1 MKIKSYFLLGIFIVL
16 LSSHVTSAHVPRFAK
31 DGYSIDSAI
40 KVEDPLKSWVFYSQL
55 PDNSTVQYY
64 TFQMQKDDRLKLSL
78 LTPQRGD
85 FVPGVVLTGPG
96 IDEREDVPEYIDI
109 PENSGAWSIEG
120 KMPERASYEAF
131 TPSKHYTLL
140 DIDTTAPATGQ
151 YYVAVY
157 STTAGGEYALGI
169 GYTESFKLTEWITVP
184 AYTIKIHLW
193 EGQSVFSIFAP
204 LVATLLAGLVIV
216 FKRQK
221 NLSYFAIAGI
231 IAGLFYIG
239 SAAMK
244 LYQMMIAMEGTSA
257 DPSIALT
264 TSFIIVSATLG
275 IILLKLSLK
284 DTIGTTERSLMLLIG
299 IAGLFTWSGVFIGP
313 AIAIMAAIIP
323 ADLHL

>member
-1 MKIKSYFLLGIFIVL
+1 
-16 LSSHVTSAHVPRFAK
+16 
-31 DGYSIDSAI
+31 
-40 KVEDPLKSWVFYSQL
+40 
-55 PDNSTVQYY
+55 
-64 TFQMQKDDRLKLSL
+64 
-78 LTPQRGD
+78 
-85 FVPGVVLTGPG
+85 
-96 IDEREDVPEYIDI
+96 
-109 PENSGAWSIEG
+109 
-120 KMPERASYEAF
+120 MPERASYEAF

-151 YYVAVY
+151 YYVAVH
-157 STTAGGEYALGI
+157 STTTGGEYALGI

-204 LVATLLAGLVIV
+204 LIATLLAGLVIA

-257 DPSIALT
+257 GPSIALT
-264 TSFIIVSATLG
+264 TAFIIVSATLG
-275 IILLKLSLK
+275 ILLLKLSLK
-284 DTIGTTERSLMLLIG
+284 DTIGTKERSLMLFIG

-313 AIAIMAAIIP
+313 AIAITAAIIP
-323 ADLHL
+323 ADLRL